1 MCLCLTLALP
11 FQAVHETILNNKFL
25 IVRTKE
31 LMWRREDSQQFY
43 QEHSERFFYQR
54 LVEFM
59 TSGPMRAYILAH
71 EDAVARWRSL
81 MGPTKVYR
89 ARNTAPDSIRGAYG
103 LTDTRNTTHGSDSVA
118 SARREIA
125 FFFPEFS
132 ESLWYQQDE
141 PHLRCGLAHYDAEE
155 RVHSL
160 PKAGR
165 TVILEQKGRLTID

>member
-1 MCLCLTLALP
+1 MGAVLRSARPLQLTLAMLKP
-11 FQAVHETILNNKFL
+11 DAVAHPLVLEAVHETILNNKFL

-31 LMWRREDSQQFY
+31 LMWRREDSQRFY
-43 QEHSERFFYQR
+43 QEH
-54 LVEFM
+54 
-59 TSGPMRAYILAH
+59 
-71 EDAVARWRSL
+71 
-81 MGPTKVYR
+81 
-89 ARNTAPDSIRGAYG
+89 
-103 LTDTRNTTHGSDSVA
+103 SDSVA

-141 PHLRCGLAHYDAEE
+141 PRLRCGLAHYDAEE

-165 TVILEQKGRLTID
+165 TESS